1 MMESRELDWAGA
13 MWAAPERVVLVSSV
27 DAQGR
32 PNLIAVGWAMR
43 ANMDPPVY
51 AIGLGKKS
59 HSCANVSA
67 SGEFVFAVPGVDLA
81 KAVLYC
87 GTHSARYGAD
97 KFAETG
103 LTAAPASCV
112 RPPLVAECLANLEC
126 RVVATQDVGDH
137 RVFFGQV
144 VACWASPRQEMR
156 PLILVGAEAGYETA
170 VTTEAFRLGAVRR

>member
-1 MMESRELDWAGA
+1 MEAREIGWAGEA
-13 MWAAPERVVLVSSV
+13 WAAPERVALVSSV

-67 SGEFVFAVPGVDLA
+67 SGQFVFAVPGVDLA
-81 KAVLYC
+81 GAVLYC
-87 GTHSARYGAD
+87 GTHSARFGAD
-97 KFAETG
+97 KFAGSG
-103 LTAAPASCV
+103 LTATPARCV

-144 VACWASPRQEMR
+144 LACWASPRPETR
-156 PLILVGAEAGYETA
+156 PLILVGDGAGYETA
-170 VTTEAFRLGAVRR
+170 VATADFRLGAVRS